1 MKYGI
6 ICNNNSAIVLP
17 ISGLKTHVFLQQGE
31 NMASLPLSNVSS
43 GDIELEVAP
52 EKLLVVNAMT
62 VDTALSI
69 AAGLVCSTGNGV
81 ITYFETKNKK
91 EGSLYTTIEKKVYH
105 VDNYACY
112 TQINTLDDGSDFFD
126 NEPLTL

>member
-17 ISGLKTHVFLQQGE
+17 ISELKTHVYLQQGE
-31 NMASLPLSNVSS
+31 SMASLPLASVIS
-43 GDIELEVAP
+43 GNIGLEVAP

-62 VDTALSI
+62 VDTALSM

-81 ITYFETKNKK
+81 ITYYETKQNND
-91 EGSLYTTIEKKVYH
+91 SLNGTINKKVYH
-105 VDNYACY
+105 VDNYSCY
-112 TQINTLDDGSDFFD
+112 TQINTFDDESDFFE
-126 NEPLTL
+126 NEPLKL